1 MPVRVFSIN
10 KPGSLM
16 RILAGEA
23 EGTLVKAG
31 D

>member
-1 MPVRVFSIN
+1 VFSLSQ
-10 KPGSLM
+10 PGTLL

-23 EGTLVKAG
+23 AGTLVKAG